1 MRSRYGIE
9 SHDYRNTAILV
20 VGMTLLFVFVID
32 GPLFN
37 RLLAA
42 AITGLVAGFVYL
54 LTTVLLNREGAP

>member
-1 MRSRYGIE
+1 MHSRYGID

-32 GPLFN
+32 GPMFN

-42 AITGLVAGFVYL
+42 GFTGIVAGVVYL
-54 LTTVLLNREGAP
+54 LTTVFLHRYRQS